1 MSREEAKHHLDCE
14 TCMDKNMD
22 YQHIKIHL
30 FHGEAESMTYSSP
43 SLYQH
48 SKQNPALA
56 SIHISSIHCFTDICQ
71 KTSLPFILIPDTV
84 SLRKDSWSIQQ

>member
-1 MSREEAKHHLDCE
+1 MSREEAKHYLDCK

-22 YQHIKIHL
+22 YQHIIIHL

-48 SKQNPALA
+48 SKAKPCISHYPHIVTALQTHA
-56 SIHISSIHCFTDICQ
+56 KKLAFLSY
-71 KTSLPFILIPDTV
+71 
-84 SLRKDSWSIQQ
+84 

>member
-48 SKQNPALA
+48 SKAKPCISQYP
-56 SIHISSIHCFTDICQ
+56 HIQYPLLYRHMP
-71 KTSLPFILIPDTV
+71 KN
-84 SLRKDSWSIQQ
+84 